1 MATLKTRGGQRSR
14 TFFGNQGGRMVRNST
29 AKNIS
34 TREAMEIKEQ
44 ESTVERR
51 NGDQI
56 SAAEPMDRLIDDSV
70 TAARIVREERS
81 RNARKAA
88 FKRWGVEL

>member
-1 MATLKTRGGQRSR
+1 MTRC
-14 TFFGNQGGRMVRNST
+14 ST
-29 AKNIS
+29 AKNIV

-44 ESTVERR
+44 ESAVERR
-51 NGDQI
+51 NEDQV
-56 SAAEPMDRLIDDSV
+56 SVVEPKNRLTDDSV